1 MTERRQKKGV
11 TNNEIETSGKNKTKL
26 EETTSY
32 VEHSLSVYYV
42 VLEIIVKLTNY
53 LRAQFM

>member
-11 TNNEIETSGKNKTKL
+11 TNRDFGQKKTKL